1 MKFKFLKTVLVGI
14 VLSVS
19 SFTNAGLISRLGGLA
34 YYDDVA
40 DLTWLADANYAKTS
54 GYSFDGLMNWVDA
67 NSWAAGLNLGGND
80 NWRLADTLQFDASCV
95 TQTSGSYGSYGNWCT
110 GSEMGS
116 LFYTALGNVTTYLDN
131 KGPFNNIKYHT
142 YWTATQKG
150 SSNTLAFNMGNG
162 RTEFDNM
169 SLRSYAWAVQ
179 SGDVAQKVPEPSTLA
194 IVPEPSTLAILAL
207 GLMGLT
213 SRRFKKQ

>member
-194 IVPEPSTLAILAL
+194 ILAL